1 MALKRRQKIS
11 PSFSMS
17 SMTDL
22 IFLLLIFFMIT
33 STMVSPNAIKVLL
46 PQGSE
51 QTSAKPMARVI
62 IDKDLNYYGA
72 FGNEDE
78 MPLAIDEVTAFLQE
92 CARKEPEMYV
102 ALYADESIPYREIVR
117 VLNIANEN
125 HFKMVLATRRPDKNL
140 NRVTLKKNKVI
151 GIVCTVALH
160 VLLLLLL
167 FLLKLTVPTEQEEGG
182 VPVMLG
188 NTELA
193 AGDAD
198 PYTMTEVDVMPS
210 EVPSSAPEAAVEPE
224 VEQPMIT
231 QQDEPSLQVK
241 KEKPKTETKKEQPKK
256 TPVKTETQKVNKPKE
271 KTEAEKRAEA
281 EKAAAQAAANAIA
294 GAFGKGSQ
302 MGSKGN
308 AAGAGLQGSPT
319 GNSSTGKTSGVGGY
333 GTFDLNGRTL
343 GGGKLPVPVY
353 NVQDEGRVVVTIVV
367 NPAGQ
372 VISTSI
378 NKRTST
384 VNPALRR
391 AAEEAAR
398 KARFNAVDGVN
409 NQSGT
414 ITYYFKLK

>member
-1 MALKRRQKIS
+1 M
-11 PSFSMS
+11 
-17 SMTDL
+17 
-22 IFLLLIFFMIT
+22 
-33 STMVSPNAIKVLL
+33 
-46 PQGSE
+46 
-51 QTSAKPMARVI
+51 
-62 IDKDLNYYGA
+62 
-72 FGNEDE
+72 
-78 MPLAIDEVTAFLQE
+78 
-92 CARKEPEMYV
+92 
-102 ALYADESIPYREIVR
+102 
-117 VLNIANEN
+117 
-125 HFKMVLATRRPDKNL
+125 
-140 NRVTLKKNKVI
+140 KKNKVI
-151 GIVCTVALH
+151 GIVCTVVLH
-160 VLLLLLL
+160 LLVLLLL
-167 FLLKLTVPTEQEEGG
+167 FFLKLTVPAEQEEGG

-193 AGDAD
+193 EGEAD
-198 PYTMTEVDVMPS
+198 PYTLTEVDMMPS
-210 EVPSSAPEAAVEPE
+210 EEPSSSQEAAEAPA

-241 KEKPKTETKKEQPKK
+241 KETPKKETPKKEQPKK
-256 TPVKTETQKVNKPKE
+256 TSVKTETKPVNKPKE

-281 EKAAAQAAANAIA
+281 EKAAAQAAANKIA

-308 AAGAGLQGSPT
+308 ASGAGLQGSPT

-333 GTFDLNGRTL
+333 GTFDLNGRSL
-343 GGGKLPVPVY
+343 GSGNLPVPVY

-378 NKRTST
+378 NKRTNT

-414 ITYYFKLK
+414 ITYYFKLR

>member
-1 MALKRRQKIS
+1 M
-11 PSFSMS
+11 
-17 SMTDL
+17 
-22 IFLLLIFFMIT
+22 
-33 STMVSPNAIKVLL
+33 
-46 PQGSE
+46 
-51 QTSAKPMARVI
+51 
-62 IDKDLNYYGA
+62 
-72 FGNEDE
+72 
-78 MPLAIDEVTAFLQE
+78 
-92 CARKEPEMYV
+92 
-102 ALYADESIPYREIVR
+102 
-117 VLNIANEN
+117 
-125 HFKMVLATRRPDKNL
+125 
-140 NRVTLKKNKVI
+140 TLKKNKVI
-151 GIVCTVALH
+151 GIVCTVVLH
-160 VLLLLLL
+160 LLVLLLL
-167 FLLKLTVPTEQEEGG
+167 FFLKLTVPAEQEEGG

-193 AGDAD
+193 EGEAD
-198 PYTMTEVDVMPS
+198 PYTLTEVDMMPS
-210 EVPSSAPEAAVEPE
+210 EEPSSSQEAAEAPA

-241 KEKPKTETKKEQPKK
+241 KETPKKETPKKEQPKK
-256 TPVKTETQKVNKPKE
+256 TPVKTETQTVNKPKE

-281 EKAAAQAAANAIA
+281 EKAAAQAAANKIA

-308 AAGAGLQGSPT
+308 ASGAGLQGSPT

-333 GTFDLNGRTL
+333 GTFDLNGRSL
-343 GGGKLPVPVY
+343 GSGNLPVPVY

-378 NKRTST
+378 NKRTNT

-414 ITYYFKLK
+414 ITYYFKLR

>member
-1 MALKRRQKIS
+1 M
-11 PSFSMS
+11 
-17 SMTDL
+17 
-22 IFLLLIFFMIT
+22 
-33 STMVSPNAIKVLL
+33 
-46 PQGSE
+46 
-51 QTSAKPMARVI
+51 
-62 IDKDLNYYGA
+62 
-72 FGNEDE
+72 
-78 MPLAIDEVTAFLQE
+78 
-92 CARKEPEMYV
+92 
-102 ALYADESIPYREIVR
+102 
-117 VLNIANEN
+117 
-125 HFKMVLATRRPDKNL
+125 
-140 NRVTLKKNKVI
+140 TLKKNKVI
-151 GIVCTVALH
+151 GIVCTVVLH
-160 VLLLLLL
+160 LLVLLLL
-167 FLLKLTVPTEQEEGG
+167 FFLKLPVPAEQEEGG

-193 AGDAD
+193 EGEAD
-198 PYTMTEVDVMPS
+198 PYTLTEVDMMPS
-210 EVPSSAPEAAVEPE
+210 EEPSSSQEAAEAPA

-241 KEKPKTETKKEQPKK
+241 KETPKKETPKKEQPKK
-256 TPVKTETQKVNKPKE
+256 TPVKTETKPVNKPKE

-281 EKAAAQAAANAIA
+281 EKAAAQAAANKIA

-308 AAGAGLQGSPT
+308 ASGAGLQGSPT

-333 GTFDLNGRTL
+333 GTFDLNGRSL
-343 GGGKLPVPVY
+343 GSGNLPVPVY

-378 NKRTST
+378 NKRTNT

-414 ITYYFKLK
+414 ITYYFKLR

>member
-1 MALKRRQKIS
+1 M
-11 PSFSMS
+11 
-17 SMTDL
+17 
-22 IFLLLIFFMIT
+22 
-33 STMVSPNAIKVLL
+33 
-46 PQGSE
+46 
-51 QTSAKPMARVI
+51 
-62 IDKDLNYYGA
+62 
-72 FGNEDE
+72 
-78 MPLAIDEVTAFLQE
+78 
-92 CARKEPEMYV
+92 
-102 ALYADESIPYREIVR
+102 
-117 VLNIANEN
+117 
-125 HFKMVLATRRPDKNL
+125 
-140 NRVTLKKNKVI
+140 TLKKNKVI
-151 GIVCTVALH
+151 GIVCTVVLH
-160 VLLLLLL
+160 LLVLLLL
-167 FLLKLTVPTEQEEGG
+167 FFLKLTVPAEQEEGG

-193 AGDAD
+193 EGEAD
-198 PYTMTEVDVMPS
+198 PYTLTEVDMMPS
-210 EVPSSAPEAAVEPE
+210 EEPSSSQEAAEAPA

-241 KEKPKTETKKEQPKK
+241 KETPKKETPKKEQPKK
-256 TPVKTETQKVNKPKE
+256 TPVKTETKPVNKPKE

-281 EKAAAQAAANAIA
+281 EKAAAQAAANKIA

-308 AAGAGLQGSPT
+308 ASGAGLQGSPT

-333 GTFDLNGRTL
+333 GTFDLNGRSL
-343 GGGKLPVPVY
+343 GSGNLPVPVY

-378 NKRTST
+378 NKRTNT

-398 KARFNAVDGVN
+398 KALFNAVDGVN

-414 ITYYFKLK
+414 ITYYFKLR

>member
-1 MALKRRQKIS
+1 M
-11 PSFSMS
+11 
-17 SMTDL
+17 
-22 IFLLLIFFMIT
+22 
-33 STMVSPNAIKVLL
+33 
-46 PQGSE
+46 
-51 QTSAKPMARVI
+51 
-62 IDKDLNYYGA
+62 
-72 FGNEDE
+72 
-78 MPLAIDEVTAFLQE
+78 
-92 CARKEPEMYV
+92 
-102 ALYADESIPYREIVR
+102 
-117 VLNIANEN
+117 
-125 HFKMVLATRRPDKNL
+125 
-140 NRVTLKKNKVI
+140 KKNKVI

-160 VLLLLLL
+160 VLVLLLL
-167 FLLKLTVPTEQEEGG
+167 FLLELTVPAEQEEGG

-193 AGDAD
+193 AGNAD

-210 EVPSSAPEAAVEPE
+210 EAPSSAPEAAVEPE

-271 KTEAEKRAEA
+271 KTEAEKREEA

-319 GNSSTGKTSGVGGY
+319 G
-333 GTFDLNGRTL
+333 TL

-378 NKRTST
+378 NKRTNT